1 MIDDVKPTSLRRIG
15 AAAGVMFLLVLA
27 FMALQ
32 MARGH
37 DPALGTTPKTRHTVA
52 RKDPAPVAAPPVT
65 SDDGQT
71 QLPQQYG
78 DDQGYQYQQPEQA
91 YQDPQQTYQQP
102 QYQAPQQSYQA
113 PPVQSTTS

>member
-27 FMALQ
+27 LMALQ

-37 DPALGTTPKTRHTVA
+37 DPALGTSPKARHAAA
-52 RKDPAPVAAPPVT
+52 RTEPAPATAPPVP
-65 SDDGQT
+65 SDDGQA
-71 QLPQQYG
+71 QLPQEYG
-78 DDQGYQYQQPEQA
+78 DDDGYSYEQPQQT
-91 YQDPQQTYQQP
+91 YQDPQQTYQP
-102 QYQAPQQSYQA
+102 